1 MSLKAGT
8 PRKVSGKYLLDDTA
22 LANSM
27 ALAIDKEMK
36 ALFEKIK
43 GASMPDAGQDDRRM
57 LFTAISRGILKY
69 LRDHA
74 GELLLSLTIAHI
86 TGYSAVHS
94 ITTGTA
100 LNIQVDD
107 IPS

>member
-8 PRKVSGKYLLDDTA
+8 PRKVNGKYVLDDEA
-22 LANSM
+22 LENSM
-27 ALAIDKEMK
+27 AMVIDEEMK
-36 ALFEKIK
+36 ALFEKMK
-43 GASMPDAGQDDRRM
+43 GKSMPDTQLNDRRM

-74 GELLLSLTIAHI
+74 GELLSSININHI
-86 TGYSAVHS
+86 TGYSAAHS
-94 ITTGTA
+94 INTSTA
-100 LNIQVDD
+100 LHIQVDD